1 MTEGRTDIHGRVLDH
16 LLDGVMVVE
25 RGGAITVFN
34 PAAAR
39 ILGVSAGEAAGST
52 FTELFIAREGFEELS
67 EFILDAVAGAGAGA
81 GAGRRQVVALH
92 AGDAARTLSV
102 ATSYIRAGGDGAGE
116 TMALIAVF
124 SDITELRELRETELR
139 MAKAVEAQHAE
150 LQTAYRQI
158 EERNETLAATLK
170 KVQVARVAATVLVI
184 GVFLGAGAYVWQ
196 PLDFFGGSSGPSV
209 VSRADA
215 GVAEGFRLIVVEPR
229 PLRETISLVGELAPW
244 RTVSVT
250 SPIESR
256 VLAVH
261 FQYGQE
267 VEEGDLLVELD
278 TAEVVRQHRQAQVA
292 YIDALEA
299 FETVS
304 DWENGPEMAGARRAF
319 VRARMA
325 LESQETR
332 LQRTAF
338 LLEQGLIPASQH
350 EEAERQYQRQ
360 LLDVEAARQDLDAA
374 RARGGEEA
382 LDKAV
387 LELSGAEDEMREL
400 AESLGTGRAHAP
412 VSGAVLA
419 PSRSG
424 ANVLVAGRS
433 VEEGEALLRIG
444 DFSRMTAIAA
454 VDEVDVVRIAVG
466 QAVSVTG
473 NAFPDLRMRGTVT
486 HVSSQPL
493 PKTRGAAR
501 FEVEVTLDP
510 LEADQRERLR
520 AGMSSTLQVAVY
532 SNDAAL
538 MVPIEAVDRSGP
550 SHLVRLV
557 NRETREVQ
565 EHAVQVG
572 TTTLDSVEITAGLQ
586 PGDEIVVR
594 AE

>member
-1 MTEGRTDIHGRVLDH
+1 MTAGRTDIHGRVLDH

-39 ILGVSAGEAAGST
+39 ILGVSAGEVAGST
-52 FTELFIAREGFEELS
+52 FTELFITREGFEELS
-67 EFILDAVAGAGAGA
+67 EFILDAVAGE
-81 GAGRRQVVALH
+81 GAGRQVVTLH

-139 MAKAVEAQHAE
+139 MAKAVAMQHTE

-170 KVQVARVAATVLVI
+170 KVQVARVAVTVLVI
-184 GVFLGAGAYVWQ
+184 GVFLGAGAYVW
-196 PLDFFGGSSGPSV
+196 PPIDLFGGSSGPSV

-215 GVAEGFRLIVVEPR
+215 GVAEGFRMIAVEPR

-261 FQYGQE
+261 FQNGQE
-267 VEEGDLLVELD
+267 VKEGDLLVELD

-292 YIDALEA
+292 YIDALET

-360 LLDVEAARQDLDAA
+360 ILDVEAARQDLDAA

-387 LELSGAEDEMREL
+387 LELSGAEDERREL
-400 AESLGTGRAHAP
+400 AESLGTGRVHAP

-424 ANVLVAGRS
+424 ANVLAAGRS

-473 NAFPDLRMRGTVT
+473 NAFPDQRMRGTVT

-493 PKTRGAAR
+493 PRTRGATR

-510 LEADQRERLR
+510 LGADQRQRLR
-520 AGMSSTLQVAVY
+520 AGMSSRLQVDVY

-538 MVPIEAVDRSGP
+538 MVPIEAVERSGP

-572 TTTLDSVEITAGLQ
+572 ITTLDSVEITAGLQ

>member
-67 EFILDAVAGAGAGA
+67 EFILDAVAGE
-81 GAGRRQVVALH
+81 GAGRRQVVTLH

-139 MAKAVEAQHAE
+139 MAKAVAAQHAE

-184 GVFLGAGAYVWQ
+184 GVFLGAGAYVWR

-229 PLRETISLVGELAPW
+229 PLRETISLVGALAPW

-387 LELSGAEDEMREL
+387 LELSGAEDERREL
-400 AESLGTGRAHAP
+400 AESLGTGRVHAP

-493 PKTRGAAR
+493 PKTRGATR

-572 TTTLDSVEITAGLQ
+572 TTTLDSVEITAGLE

>member
-1 MTEGRTDIHGRVLDH
+1 MTAGHAGIHGRVLDH

-39 ILGVSAGEAAGST
+39 ILGVSSGEAAGST

-67 EFILDAVAGAGAGA
+67 EFILDAVAGA

-139 MAKAVEAQHAE
+139 MAKAVATQHAE

-382 LDKAV
+382 LNKAV
-387 LELSGAEDEMREL
+387 LELSGAEDERREL
-400 AESLGTGRAHAP
+400 AESLGTGRVHAP

-454 VDEVDVVRIAVG
+454 VDEVDVVRIAVR

-493 PKTRGAAR
+493 PKTRGATR